1 MHSKMLQA
9 MLYGM
14 NKHIDNYRGSVECTP
29 TTLFEV
35 VVVVVLVVVLVVNI
49 LIIIPVYHIAIF
61 KQ

>member
-1 MHSKMLQA
+1 

-14 NKHIDNYRGSVECTP
+14 NKYIDNYRGSVECTP